1 MAHILIIDDNDLVR
15 AALVL
20 LLTRDG
26 HEVAEAVNGRD
37 ALALFR
43 DDRPDLVVTD
53 VIMPDKEGFE
63 TMREI
68 REIAP
73 GMKIIVISGGG
84 SFPTQDILHLASG
97 LGADETFAKPIDR
110 SEFLASVSRLL
121 AAA

>member
-1 MAHILIIDDNDLVR
+1 MARILIIDDNDLVR

-26 HEVAEAVNGRD
+26 HEVTEAVNGED

-53 VIMPDKEGFE
+53 VIMPEKEGFE
-63 TMREI
+63 TMREM

-84 SFPTQDILHLASG
+84 PFGAQDILQLASG
-97 LGADETFAKPIDR
+97 LGADETFAKPIHR
-110 SEFLASVSRLL
+110 NEFLASVSRLL

>member
-1 MAHILIIDDNDLVR
+1 MIIDDNDLVR

-26 HEVAEAVNGRD
+26 HEVTEAVNGED

-53 VIMPDKEGFE
+53 IIMPEKEGFE

-73 GMKIIVISGGG
+73 EMKIIVVSGGG
-84 SFPTQDILHLASG
+84 PFGAQDILKRASG
-97 LGADETFAKPIDR
+97 LGADETFVKPIDR
-110 SEFLASVSRLL
+110 NEFLSSVSRLL

>member
-1 MAHILIIDDNDLVR
+1 MARILIVDDNDLVR
-15 AALVL
+15 AALLL

-26 HEVAEAVNGRD
+26 HEVREAVNGED
-37 ALALFR
+37 ALVFFQ

-53 VIMPDKEGFE
+53 GIMPKKEGFE

-84 SFPTQDILHLASG
+84 PFGAEDVLHFASG

-110 SEFLASVSRLL
+110 NEFLASVSRLL